1 MTIRQSPAT
10 DCETLHRDAH
20 DRNLISSIL
29 GELLN
34 RVAALE
40 AAAAPVPAP
49 PAPDTR
55 DPDCVQRWP
64 DCYSGGYDSRCCRFP
79 KSCSCGGFLAPRPV
93 LITTAPAPQP
103 EPAPDH
109 LGDATDNGLLRC
121 YAAAASEAIAHHQAG
136 QQQAMQAGRRA
147 IYDLGRRHGAAQAI
161 QEAHRAAAEL
171 EGTDG

>member
-20 DRNLISSIL
+20 DKDRMRSLL
-29 GELLN
+29 VELVD

-40 AAAAPVPAP
+40 AAAAAPAP
-49 PAPDTR
+49 PAPT
-55 DPDCVQRWP
+55 
-64 DCYSGGYDSRCCRFP
+64 
-79 KSCSCGGFLAPRPV
+79 
-93 LITTAPAPQP
+93 
-103 EPAPDH
+103 PDH
-109 LGDATDNGLLRC
+109 LGDAANMLATDNGLLRC

-161 QEAHRAAAEL
+161 QEA
-171 EGTDG
+171 TDG